1 MPLIEPF
8 VITQEDSDVTQADT
22 TAGVMGDLFSYR
34 VPKGKSLLLRPGDV
48 LALDL
53 DNTSAAVAANTCQV
67 KLEKRDQTGQEK
79 TPLLGPLQYAS
90 FSASG
95 VGEFKDEDKLI
106 HLEIGSQIEVGE
118 QEYLVL
124 MGNNPTTGLD
134 KDTSFMSLRTHSKR

>member
-1 MPLIEPF
+1 MLIEPF

-34 VPKGKSLLLRPGDV
+34 VPKGKSIILRPSDV
-48 LALDL
+48 LCLDL
-53 DNTSAAVAANTCQV
+53 DNTAAAVAANTCVV
-67 KLEKRDQTGQEK
+67 KLEKRDQTGAEK
-79 TPLLGPLQYAS
+79 TPIIDKLQYAS
-90 FSASG
+90 FAASG
-95 VGEFKDEDKLI
+95 VGEFQDEDKLI
-106 HLEIGSQIEVGE
+106 HLDINNEIEVGE

>member
-1 MPLIEPF
+1 MALIEPF

-22 TAGVMGDLFSYR
+22 TAAVMGDLFSYR
-34 VPKGKSLLLRPGDV
+34 VPKGKSILLRPSDV

-53 DNTSAAVAANTCQV
+53 DNTSAAVAANACQV

-90 FSASG
+90 FAASG
-95 VGEFKDEDKLI
+95 VGEFEDLDKLI
-106 HLEIGSQIEVGE
+106 HLEISGEIEVGE
-118 QEYLVL
+118 QEYIVI

-134 KDTSFMSLRTHSKR
+134 KDTSFFDLRTHSKR